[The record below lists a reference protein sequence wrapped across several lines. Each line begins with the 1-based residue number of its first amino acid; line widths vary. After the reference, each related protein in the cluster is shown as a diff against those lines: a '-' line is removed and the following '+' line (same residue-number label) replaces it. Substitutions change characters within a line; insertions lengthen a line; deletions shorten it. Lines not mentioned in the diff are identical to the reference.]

1 MTLGELRA
9 ALEQRGWCQTE
20 APTDAAMLS
29 LASLLG
35 EPVASHGRP
44 IVQALP
50 ARQRESSPKNSMSS
64 LFGLDEF
71 PLHTDGAHWH
81 LPPRFVI
88 LRSANGRSSTPTI
101 VVDSQC
107 FLTPELRHEWGR
119 ATWKVT
125 ATARPFACSMM
136 FQVGRVPAIRWDPCC
151 LSPYGREAQHLASAI
166 KDKLEDARRKDG
178 VSVGWTNSRD
188 VLVIDN
194 WRLLHSR
201 PALASG
207 SERRELRRVLVTER

>member
-1 MTLGELRA
+1 MTFGELRA
-9 ALEQRGWCQTE
+9 ALEQRGWGQAE

-29 LASLLG
+29 LASSLG
-35 EPVASHGRP
+35 EPAASPGRA

-50 ARQRESSPKNSMSS
+50 ARREGASPRNSMSG

-81 LPPRFVI
+81 CPPRFVL

-101 VVDSQC
+101 VVDSQS
-107 FLTPELRHEWGR
+107 FLTSELRQEWGR

-125 ATARPFACSMM
+125 GIARPFACSMM
-136 FQVGRVPAIRWDPCC
+136 FQVGPLPAIRWDPCC
-151 LSPYGREAQHLASAI
+151 LSPYGRKAQHLAAVI
-166 KDKLEDARRKDG
+166 EHTLADARRNNG
-178 VSVGWTNSRD
+178 VSVGWTNSKE

-201 PALASG
+201 PALASRG
-207 SERRELRRVLVTER
+207 ERRELRRVLVMES